1 MYIHCNGYEIFR
13 AQTCQIDKIKLIELF
28 LLKAFFFI
36 KILELWS
43 LSHKFTVPDFPADDP
58 PASELPTQEGQ
69 EHQMEYWLQ
78 GLSYGPI
85 LALDTTDE

>member
-1 MYIHCNGYEIFR
+1 M
-13 AQTCQIDKIKLIELF
+13 DKIKLIKLS
-28 LLKAFFFI
+28 LLKAFFLI

-43 LSHKFTVPDFPADDP
+43 LSHKSTVPDFPADDP
-58 PASELPTQEGQ
+58 PASVWPTQEGQ

-85 LALDTTDE
+85 LTLDTTDE